1 MKHIGTRR
9 LALNA
14 VLIAIYFVLNFYS
27 IKIGNNI
34 KLTFAAFPRLVA
46 ALLFGPVDGVLVA
59 GIGEFLIQLLL
70 YGLSPTTVL
79 WVIPP
84 VAHALTVGLYA
95 WRRGFE
101 LNRRQMGFIVL
112 VAGLVNTIITSFSL
126 YLDARI
132 WGYPSKLTGI
142 VLLFRFI
149 NSIIMCAVYMAIMP
163 RIIPRLR
170 RVINRQAGDFH

>member
-14 VLIAIYFVLNFYS
+14 VLIAIYFVLSFYS

-46 ALLFGPVDGVLVA
+46 ALLFGPADGVLVA
-59 GIGEFLIQLLL
+59 GVGEFLIQLLL
-70 YGLSPTTVL
+70 YGLSPTTIL

-84 VAHALTVGLYA
+84 TVHALIVGLYA
-95 WRRGFE
+95 RRKGFQ
-101 LNRRQMGFIVL
+101 LSRRQTGFIVL
-112 VAGLVNTIITSFSL
+112 IAGLANTIITSFSL

-132 WGYPSKLTGI
+132 WGYPAALTGT

-149 NSIIMCAVYMAIMP
+149 NSIIMCAIYATVMP
-163 RIIPRLR
+163 QVICRLR
-170 RVINRQAGDFH
+170 RVMNPPTGGTR